1 MSMSK
6 KMNMNFYHIFIM
18 FTTSFLTQYFIMSWV
33 MDNSIVDFTNSLGK
47 IYLSFLMGLTMV
59 FSQIFMD
66 TNVNLLFY
74 IILFIFILIF
84 IYLYRTQTFI
94 GDKEYL
100 SDMIEHHSM
109 ALLTSDQILQKTK
122 NRKIKKLANQIVE
135 TQRKEIKEMKDL
147 LVKDPENAMKMP

>member
-1 MSMSK
+1 
-6 KMNMNFYHIFIM
+6 MNMNFYHIFIM

-66 TNVNLLFY
+66 TNIYPLFY

-122 NRKIKKLANQIVE
+122 NRKIKKLANQIME

-147 LVKDPENAMKMP
+147 LVKDPENAMK

>member
-1 MSMSK
+1 
-6 KMNMNFYHIFIM
+6 MNFYHIFIM
-18 FTTSFLTQYFIMSWV
+18 FTTSFLTQYFMMSWV
-33 MDNSIVDFTNSLGK
+33 MDNLIVDFTNSLGK

-66 TNVNLLFY
+66 TNINLLFY

-109 ALLTSDQILQKTK
+109 ALLTSNQILQKTK
-122 NRKIKKLANQIVE
+122 NRKIKNLANQIVE

-147 LVKDPENAMKMP
+147 LVKDPEIS

>member
-66 TNVNLLFY
+66 TNIYPLFY

-94 GDKEYL
+94 GEKEYL

-109 ALLTSDQILQKTK
+109 ALLTSNQILQKTK
-122 NRKIKKLANQIVE
+122 NRKIKKLANQIME
-135 TQRKEIKEMKDL
+135 TQRKEIKEMKNL
-147 LVKDPENAMKMP
+147 LVNNPEIP

>member
-66 TNVNLLFY
+66 TNIYPLFY

-122 NRKIKKLANQIVE
+122 NRKIKKLANQIME

-147 LVKDPENAMKMP
+147 LVKDPENAMK

>member
-147 LVKDPENAMKMP
+147 LVKDPENAMK

>member
-1 MSMSK
+1 
-6 KMNMNFYHIFIM
+6 
-18 FTTSFLTQYFIMSWV
+18 

-66 TNVNLLFY
+66 TNIYPLFY

-122 NRKIKKLANQIVE
+122 NRKIKKLANQIME

-147 LVKDPENAMKMP
+147 LVKDPENAMK

>member
-18 FTTSFLTQYFIMSWV
+18 FTTSFLTQYFMMSWV

-66 TNVNLLFY
+66 TNLNLFFY

-122 NRKIKKLANQIVE
+122 NRKIKKLANQIIE

-147 LVKDPENAMKMP
+147 LVKDHENAMK

>member
-6 KMNMNFYHIFIM
+6 KMNMNFYNIFIM

-66 TNVNLLFY
+66 TNIYPLFY

-122 NRKIKKLANQIVE
+122 NRKIKKLANQIME

-147 LVKDPENAMKMP
+147 LVKDPENAMK

>member
-1 MSMSK
+1 
-6 KMNMNFYHIFIM
+6 M

-33 MDNSIVDFTNSLGK
+33 MDNSIIDFTNSLGK

-66 TNVNLLFY
+66 TNINRLFY

-94 GDKEYL
+94 GEKEYL

-109 ALLTSDQILQKTK
+109 ALLTSDKILQKTK
-122 NRKIKKLANQIVE
+122 NRKIKNLANQIME
-135 TQRKEIKEMKDL
+135 TQKKEIKEMKDL
-147 LVKDPENAMKMP
+147 LVKDHEIS

>member
-66 TNVNLLFY
+66 TNINLLFY

-122 NRKIKKLANQIVE
+122 NSKIKKLANQIME
-135 TQRKEIKEMKDL
+135 TQKKEIKEMKDL
-147 LVKDPENAMKMP
+147 LVNNPEI

>member
-1 MSMSK
+1 
-6 KMNMNFYHIFIM
+6 
-18 FTTSFLTQYFIMSWV
+18 MSWV

-66 TNVNLLFY
+66 TNINLLFY

-122 NRKIKKLANQIVE
+122 NSKIKKLANQIME
-135 TQRKEIKEMKDL
+135 TQKKEIKEMKDL
-147 LVKDPENAMKMP
+147 LVNNPEI

>member
-33 MDNSIVDFTNSLGK
+33 MDNSINDFTNSLGK

-59 FSQIFMD
+59 FSQIFID
-66 TNVNLLFY
+66 TNISSLFY

-84 IYLYRTQTFI
+84 IYLYRNQTFI
-94 GDKEYL
+94 GEKEYL

-122 NRKIKKLANQIVE
+122 NRKIKNLANQIME

-147 LVKDPENAMKMP
+147 LVKDHEIT

>member
-1 MSMSK
+1 
-6 KMNMNFYHIFIM
+6 MNMNFYHIFIM

-66 TNVNLLFY
+66 TNINLLFY

-122 NRKIKKLANQIVE
+122 NSKIKKLANQIME
-135 TQRKEIKEMKDL
+135 TQKKEIKEMKDL
-147 LVKDPENAMKMP
+147 LVNNPEI